1 MAQINYAAYKEI
13 LEALKKKTRD
23 LLANTKNQD
32 LMSKLDAE
40 LESATERKNLSIAF
54 VGQYNGAWWT
64 SPSIKICPI
73 RATRRSP
80 SSSAP

>member
-54 VGQYNGAWWT
+54 VGQYNAGKST
-64 SPSIKICPI
+64 II
-73 RATRRSP
+73 
-80 SSSAP
+80 SAMTGKKKKKKTKNRG